1 MATCTVGERLWSF
14 HVIPGKNYTKHGAG
28 NHDQTFFG
36 RYYKITA
43 CRVSAAA
50 HRYFLASR
58 HGLLKQ
64 LQLSN
69 QHTCTH
75 WKPCTGEGQKGLG
88 SESQGHPNSQPV
100 CSCSLLSDKCSPSQ
114 SQSVK
119 VSHRHLKA
127 CTADGWSRARPLLGH
142 ESTWPAGNGITLGAK
157 H

>member
-1 MATCTVGERLWSF
+1 MLYQAKIIPSMELAITTRHFSAGITRLLLVGLAQPHIDF
-14 HVIPGKNYTKHGAG
+14 
-28 NHDQTFFG
+28 
-36 RYYKITA
+36 
-43 CRVSAAA
+43 
-50 HRYFLASR
+50 FLASR

-69 QHTCTH
+69 QHTCTQ

-100 CSCSLLSDKCSPSQ
+100 CSCSPLSAKCSPSQ